1 MSKAKVLHNWY
12 NASPL
17 VISSIMKDTVTGMT
31 GNANFTTPD
40 VPLPTMDTAAIRIV
54 NAWNN
59 RENGDPG
66 KVELVN
72 AVNDGIDKLNKQAD
86 YVDTTVKGDRAKLVS
101 SGFKATS
108 DVKHPSVVPSQAA
121 AAKINTLPG
130 KLKLSTDKVEGADK
144 YHYVL
149 FVGGPGTVNIVDGQ
163 MKVSHGPQ
171 TTDVIIVPAG
181 HLHEEISGI
190 DPLQKVFVGVLAAN
204 AAGIAAMSPLVEAHT
219 V

>member
-1 MSKAKVLHNWY
+1 MSKSKVLHNW
-12 NASPL
+12 NGASPL

-31 GNANFTTPD
+31 GNANFLTPAVLLPGMTTAANRI
-40 VPLPTMDTAAIRIV
+40 DTAY
-54 NAWNN
+54 NN
-59 RENGDPG
+59 RENGDAG

-72 AVNDGIDKLNKQAD
+72 AVNAGIGLLNTQAD
-86 YVDTTVKGDRAKLVS
+86 YVDSTVHGDRAKLVS

-121 AAKINTLPG
+121 AATIKPETG

-149 FVGGPGTVNIVDGQ
+149 FVGGPGTVNIIDGQ
-163 MKVSHGPQ
+163 MKVSNGPQ

-181 HLHEEISGI
+181 HLHEEVSGI
-190 DPLQKVFVGVLAAN
+190 DALQKVFVGVLAAN
-204 AAGIAAMSPLVEAHT
+204 AAGIAPMSPLVEGHT